1 MPHKNKLIISVILS
15 VLAYLIW
22 AGAADIDAVWS
33 SAARVGWTGFGLV
46 LSLSLV
52 NYALR
57 FVRWQSY
64 LGALGQAVPIAQS
77 ARYYVAGF
85 ALTTTP
91 GKAGE
96 AIRSLLL
103 KRYSVPYS
111 TSLAALFAERLTD
124 IVSVVIIAAGG
135 IAAFPRFRWMAVLMA
150 VVALVVLVLTR
161 SSILRDA
168 IERRAGAGRQTR
180 VRSLLQHGTMLL
192 DAASKLLV
200 YRRLASGIA
209 LGVVAWGAEALAFA
223 YLVHAIGYP
232 LPIAVVA
239 AVYAISMLAGAVS
252 FMPGGL
258 GGAEAAMGV
267 MLYALGLA
275 APDIV
280 SATLICRLSTLWFA
294 VVLGLGALGTS
305 LIDEREGRAQLDRQV
320 LK

>member
-33 SAARVGWTGFGLV
+33 SAARVGWAGFGLV
-46 LSLSLV
+46 LALSLV

-64 LGALGQAVPIAQS
+64 LGVLGQSVPVAQS
-77 ARYYVAGF
+77 ARYYIAGF

-111 TSLAALFAERLTD
+111 ASLAALFAERLTD
-124 IVSVVIIAAGG
+124 IASVVIIAAGG
-135 IAAFPRFRWMAVLMA
+135 IAAFPRFRWIAVLMA

-161 SSILRDA
+161 SSVLRDA
-168 IERRAGAGRQTR
+168 IADWAGRR
-180 VRSLLQHGTMLL
+180 RHARLRALSQHGTMLL
-192 DAASKLLV
+192 EAASKLLA
-200 YRRLASGIA
+200 YRYLAGGIV
-209 LGVVAWGAEALAFA
+209 LGIVAWGAEALAFA
-223 YLVHAIGYP
+223 YIVHAIGYS

-239 AVYAISMLAGAVS
+239 AVYALSMLAGAVS

-280 SATLICRLSTLWFA
+280 SATLICRISTLWFA

-305 LIDEREGRAQLDRQV
+305 LVDDRECRAKLGRQA